1 MRDKRAFTFRVER
14 GRFARTVRGHP
25 GSCLAVTL
33 LTILWAVWLVF
44 FKQHGPGS
52 GPPQW
57 TELREY
63 ERTLPQHNLSLPLPE
78 GRHGRYV
85 RFNQQIRQLGW
96 NNVLNEMCVAVDI
109 SRKLGLTLGYSLLNL
124 ETAHQANRAYV
135 FEDYTWKVR
144 SLTCLR
150 GRSHSYSCSQATT
163 LGSPLAVPVHLPK
176 RL

>member
-1 MRDKRAFTFRVER
+1 MRDKRAFNFRVER

-25 GSCLAVTL
+25 GSCFAVTL

-44 FKQHGPGS
+44 FKQHGPGN

-96 NNVLNEMCVAVDI
+96 NNVFNEMCVTIAI
-109 SRKLGLTLGYSLLNL
+109 SRDLVLTFRHSLLNL

-144 SLTCLR
+144 PLTCR
-150 GRSHSYSCSQATT
+150 
-163 LGSPLAVPVHLPK
+163 
-176 RL
+176 